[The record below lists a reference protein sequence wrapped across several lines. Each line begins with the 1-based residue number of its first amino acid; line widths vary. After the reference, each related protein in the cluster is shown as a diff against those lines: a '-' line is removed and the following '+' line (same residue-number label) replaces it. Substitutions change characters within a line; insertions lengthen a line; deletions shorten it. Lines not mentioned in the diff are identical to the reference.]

1 MKVSTNDERDNK
13 TTRKQIMRKKERKKE
28 RENFIVLDD
37 VK

>member
-28 RENFIVLDD
+28 KIL
-37 VK
+37 